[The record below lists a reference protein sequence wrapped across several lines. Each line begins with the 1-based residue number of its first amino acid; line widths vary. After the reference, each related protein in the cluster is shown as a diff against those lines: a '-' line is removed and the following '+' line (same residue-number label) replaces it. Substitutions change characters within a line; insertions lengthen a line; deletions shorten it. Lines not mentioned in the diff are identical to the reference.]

1 MVLVLETNVNL
12 VSWQVFKM
20 ISRLTPSSFLVSTG
34 FEAGLGASSSSSS
47 EELDVQISRERKIM
61 KIK

>member
-1 MVLVLETNVNL
+1 
-12 VSWQVFKM
+12 M

>member
-1 MVLVLETNVNL
+1 
-12 VSWQVFKM
+12 M
-20 ISRLTPSSFLVSTG
+20 ISLLTPSSFLASTG
-34 FEAGLGASSSSSS
+34 LATGLGGSSSSSS